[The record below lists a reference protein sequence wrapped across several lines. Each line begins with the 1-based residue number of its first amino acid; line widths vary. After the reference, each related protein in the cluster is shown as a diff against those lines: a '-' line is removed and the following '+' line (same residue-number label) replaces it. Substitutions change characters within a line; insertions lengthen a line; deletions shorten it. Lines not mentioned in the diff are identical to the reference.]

1 MLTRGEKLIALAN
14 LAYVG
19 AFGTLA
25 ISRGNHEFVMY
36 AGVILFFFAL
46 ILYHQRRVQFNMVIL
61 GGLTVWG
68 LSHMSGGL
76 VRVGGDVL
84 YNLQLVPVV
93 LRYDQLAHFLGFGVA
108 TLACFHLLK
117 SHLRPTGHKLALA
130 VLVVMMGCGIGALN
144 EIVEFTAVLILD
156 KTNVG
161 GYDNTLWD
169 LVFNLFGASA
179 AVVWLNARGELEGT
193 RV

>member
-1 MLTRGEKLIALAN
+1 MLTGGEKLIALAN
-14 LAYVG
+14 IAYVG
-19 AFGTLA
+19 AFGALA
-25 ISRGNHEFVMY
+25 VSRGNHEFLMY

-46 ILYHQRRVQFNMVIL
+46 ILHHQRRVRFDMFVL

-93 LRYDQLAHFLGFGVA
+93 LRYDQLVHFLGFGVA

-117 SHLRPTGHKLALA
+117 PHLRPTGRKAALA
-130 VLVVMMGCGIGALN
+130 VLVVMMGCGLGAMN
-144 EIVEFTAVLILD
+144 EIVEFVAVQVID
-156 KTNVG
+156 RTNVG

-179 AVVWLNARGELEGT
+179 AVVWLNARGELEGAKA
-193 RV
+193 

>member
-1 MLTRGEKLIALAN
+1 MLTRGEKLVALVN
-14 LAYVG
+14 LAYVSVFG
-19 AFGTLA
+19 AVA
-25 ISRGNHEFVMY
+25 ISRGNYEFVMY
-36 AGVILFFFAL
+36 AGVILFFLTL
-46 ILYHQRRVQFNMVIL
+46 ILYHQRRVQFDMVIL

-76 VRVGGDVL
+76 IRVGSDVL

-117 SHLRPTGHKLALA
+117 PHLRPTGHKLALA
-130 VLVVMMGCGIGALN
+130 VLVAMMGCGLGAMN
-144 EIVEFTAVLILD
+144 EIVEFIAVLALD
-156 KTNVG
+156 ETNVG

-169 LVFNLFGASA
+169 LVFNLFGAA
-179 AVVWLNARGELEGT
+179 TAVVWLNARGELEGAKA
-193 RV
+193 